1 MNDFTLFFLEGIR
14 HITDWRGYDH
24 ILFVAALCL
33 PWLVK
38 DWKKV
43 LWLITAFTIGH
54 SVTLA
59 LSIYNKILVH
69 SNWIEWLIPVTIAVT
84 AIENVVVKN
93 EERNMRLRYTSAL
106 IFGLIHGMGFSNYL
120 RSMMG
125 KDENII
131 TQLFAFNIGLE
142 VGQVAIVLI
151 VMFVGLIF
159 VQVLKAPRKEWVLFV
174 SGGIFVAAMQ
184 MIIERS
190 AAL

>member
-1 MNDFTLFFLEGIR
+1 MNDFILFFLEGIR
-14 HITDWRGYDH
+14 HITDLRGYDH
-24 ILFVAALCL
+24 ILFIAALCL
-33 PWLVK
+33 PWLIK

-59 LSIYNKILVH
+59 LSMYNKILVH
-69 SNWIEWLIPVTIAVT
+69 SNWIEWLIPLTVAVT

-142 VGQVAIVLI
+142 VGQVAIVLM

-174 SGGIFVAAMQ
+174 SAGIFVAAMQ

-190 AAL
+190 SAL

>member
-1 MNDFTLFFLEGIR
+1 MNDFILFFLEGIR
-14 HITDWRGYDH
+14 HITDLRGYDH

-33 PWLVK
+33 PWLIK
-38 DWKKV
+38 DLKKV

-59 LSIYNKILVH
+59 LSMYNKILVH
-69 SNWIEWLIPVTIAVT
+69 SNWIEWLIPLTVAVT

-142 VGQVAIVLI
+142 VGQVAIVLM

-190 AAL
+190 SAL

>member
-1 MNDFTLFFLEGIR
+1 MNDFILFFLEGIR
-14 HITDWRGYDH
+14 HITDLRGYDH

-33 PWLVK
+33 PWLIK

-59 LSIYNKILVH
+59 LSMYNKILVH
-69 SNWIEWLIPVTIAVT
+69 SNWIEWLIPLTVAVT

-93 EERNMRLRYTSAL
+93 EERNMRLRYISAL

-142 VGQVAIVLI
+142 VGQVAIVLM

-190 AAL
+190 SAL

>member
-1 MNDFTLFFLEGIR
+1 MNDFILFFLEGIR
-14 HITDWRGYDH
+14 HITDLRGYDH

-33 PWLVK
+33 PWLIK

-59 LSIYNKILVH
+59 LSMYNKILVH
-69 SNWIEWLIPVTIAVT
+69 SNWIEWLIPLTVAVT

-142 VGQVAIVLI
+142 VGQVAIVLM

-190 AAL
+190 SAL